1 MTKLFK
7 QGAIVMALAAMTMA
21 SKAQWSPATAQDI
34 EGASD
39 HPLVGRYE
47 GSAINGYAFQEFD
60 AYPFPAAAGA
70 DGFETLEGRVTRI
83 SYIIDGD
90 ISPLAVVRNFEAA
103 LAGNGFET
111 VFACETRACGGISYD
126 LDQFPLPTM
135 VVDRFDHHV
144 LSAKLARP
152 DEGDVF
158 ATVIVSPDTQDRV
171 RVMLGVVEI
180 APLDIKMVDAA
191 QMQSDVLENGR
202 VVLYGIAFA
211 FDSDA
216 IEPESAPTIA
226 EIASFLNNA
235 PDLEVVIVGH
245 TDNQG
250 SMEYN
255 LGLSQRR
262 AAAVRAALESEHG
275 IAGGRM
281 QHAGAGF
288 LAPVAPNTTEE
299 GRALNRRVEIIAR

>member
-1 MTKLFK
+1 MTGRIKRTPMVL
-7 QGAIVMALAAMTMA
+7 ALAAATVA
-21 SKAQWSPATAQDI
+21 ATAGWAPAAAEDI

-47 GSAINGYAFQEFD
+47 GSVINGYEFREFD
-60 AYPFPAAAGA
+60 TYPFPAAAGA

-90 ISPLAVVRNFEAA
+90 ISLVAVVRNFEAA
-103 LAGNGFET
+103 LHGNGFET

-126 LDQFPLPTM
+126 LDQFPLPIM
-135 VVDRFDHHV
+135 VVDRFDHRV
-144 LSAKLARP
+144 LSAKLTRP
-152 DEGDVF
+152 GEGDAY
-158 ATVIVSPDTQDRV
+158 ATVIVSPDTQNRV
-171 RVMLGVVEI
+171 RVMLGVVEV
-180 APLDIKMVDAA
+180 APLDIRMIDAA
-191 QMQSDVLENGR
+191 QMQSEILETGR
-202 VVLYGIAFA
+202 VALYGITFA
-211 FDSDA
+211 FDSDV
-216 IEPESAPTIA
+216 IEPESAQTIA
-226 EIASFLNNA
+226 EIASLLNSA
-235 PDLEVVIVGH
+235 PDLDVVIVGH

-250 SMEYN
+250 TMEYN

-262 AAAVRAALESEHG
+262 AAAVRAALESQHG
-275 IAGGRM
+275 IASGRM

>member
-1 MTKLFK
+1 MSGLFK
-7 QGAIVMALAAMTMA
+7 HIPTCLVFAAVMVATSAVGTPAA
-21 SKAQWSPATAQDI
+21 AQDI

-47 GSAINGYAFQEFD
+47 GSIINGYEFQEFD
-60 AYPFPAAAGA
+60 VYPFPAAAGA
-70 DGFETLEGRVTRI
+70 DGFQSLEGRVTRI
-83 SYIIDGD
+83 SYIIDAD
-90 ISPLAVVRNFEAA
+90 ISPIAVVRNFEAA
-103 LAGNGFET
+103 LASNGFET
-111 VFACETRACGGISYD
+111 VFACETGDCGGISYD

-144 LSAKLARP
+144 LSARLARP
-152 DEGDVF
+152 EEGDAY
-158 ATVIVSPDTQDRV
+158 ATVIVSPDTQNRV

-180 APLDIKMVDAA
+180 APLEIRMIDAE
-191 QMQSDVLENGR
+191 QMQSEILETGR
-202 VVLYGIAFA
+202 VALYGITFA

-216 IEPESAPTIA
+216 IEPESAQTIA
-226 EIASFLNNA
+226 EIARLLNNA
-235 PDLEVVIVGH
+235 PDLDVVIVGH

-250 SMEYN
+250 TMEYN

-262 AAAVRAALESEHG
+262 AAAVRAALEAEHG
-275 IAGGRM
+275 VASGRM

-299 GRALNRRVEIIAR
+299 GRALNRRVEVIAR